1 MIPSYKSD
9 YISSVGVLYRPLQD
23 VEIYVEDHDSE
34 VFYTQLFGRLLG
46 TDIRIKKIIPMGGRT
61 CVLTGVENH
70 DNSFPK
76 VFVIDG
82 DLYWVSQTFDSSEQR
97 LFQYNF
103 YCVENALFC
112 KNAALTI
119 VQETLG
125 NINLTELQELF
136 NWEEWLDSF
145 ENELIE
151 LFVIFATAFKLKPS
165 IKTTSRG
172 VHSIIRNV
180 RRSVPVIDHE
190 KLQSVKDE
198 VQQELNHDFGEDA
211 VKSEMISINNWVET
225 NNFGI
230 NIVSGK
236 DFLLP
241 LLSFKIKEVCGLD
254 MKTES
259 RNFRLA
265 KYCDLSS
272 LEPLKTHILDYVGSY
287 TSPSH

>member
-1 MIPSYKSD
+1 
-9 YISSVGVLYRPLQD
+9 
-23 VEIYVEDHDSE
+23 
-34 VFYTQLFGRLLG
+34 
-46 TDIRIKKIIPMGGRT
+46 MGGRT
-61 CVLTGVENH
+61 CVINGVENH
-70 DNSFPK
+70 DDSFPK
-76 VFVIDG
+76 VYVIDG
-82 DLYWVSQTFDSSEQR
+82 DLFWVSQTFDSSEQR
-97 LFQYNF
+97 LFQYDF

-119 VQETLG
+119 IQETLG
-125 NINLTELQELF
+125 NINLTEIEERF
-136 NWEEWLDSF
+136 SWEEWLGSF
-145 ENELIE
+145 EKELIE

-172 VHSIIRNV
+172 VHSIIKNIRK
-180 RRSVPVIDHE
+180 SVPVIDHE

-198 VQQELNHDFGEDA
+198 VKTELNNDFGEDT
-211 VKSEMISINNWVET
+211 VKSEMVSIYNWVEV

-241 LLSFKIKEVCGLD
+241 LLSFKIKEICGLD

-272 LEPLKTHILDYVGSY
+272 LKPLRTHILDYVS
-287 TSPSH
+287 SF